1 MIASLLLRF
10 GIPAWAAKIAAYA
23 LLVTIVVTAA
33 LAYRS
38 SLIQDGVQIE
48 KERRDKI
55 DAANTLKANTE
66 LAFLNGELRAK
77 QAALDKALLD
87 LNQKKTELQNEQAE
101 SADYQRRLA
110 AGTERMSVLVRER
123 RIAQAGSSPSATI
136 GGLDSDT
143 YVIQDLS
150 ERAAIGIERL
160 RANENAAIDRLNACI
175 TAYDAVE
182 AASKK

>member
-23 LLVTIVVTAA
+23 LIVTIIVASA

-48 KERRDKI
+48 KDRRDKI
-55 DAANTLKANTE
+55 DAANTLKAQTE

-77 QAALDKALLD
+77 QAALDKAILD
-87 LNQKKTELQNEQAE
+87 LNQKKTELQNEQVE
-101 SADYQRRLA
+101 SANYQRRLA
-110 AGTERMSVLVRER
+110 TGTERMSVLVRER
-123 RIAQAGSSPSATI
+123 RIAQAGSAPSATI

-143 YVIQDLS
+143 YVIEDLS
-150 ERAAIGIERL
+150 ERSAIAIERL

-175 TAYDAVE
+175 TAYDAVV
-182 AASKK
+182 AASNK

>member
-1 MIASLLLRF
+1 MIAAMLLRF
-10 GIPAWAAKIAAYA
+10 GIPTWAAKIAAYA

-48 KERRDKI
+48 KDRRDKI
-55 DAANTLKANTE
+55 DAANTLKAKTE

-77 QAALDKALLD
+77 QFALDKAILD

-101 SADYQRRLA
+101 SIAYQRRLA

-123 RIAQAGSSPSATI
+123 RIAQAGSAPSAAI

-143 YVIQDLS
+143 YVIQDLAGNVA
-150 ERAAIGIERL
+150 AAIERV
-160 RANENAAIDRLNACI
+160 RANENAAIDRLEACI
-175 TAYDAVE
+175 KAYDAVE
-182 AASKK
+182 AASAK